1 MVGIA
6 LRILFVLVIGLVMQ
20 VDPPPQQATHARAA
34 GTVDSP
40 NILVF
45 MTDDQR
51 ASADGLS
58 VMDDLRHIFGDEGT
72 YFPNAVA
79 TTPLCCPSR
88 ASIFTG
94 KYVHNHGVTTQNNA
108 TNMPQ
113 QWTMQYQLKQHGYST
128 AIVGKYLNNWSGPK
142 PHFDYANKSGIFTN
156 YYSSGRY
163 TTTVQTG
170 MATGLLNTF
179 ENNDAKPWLMYVY
192 PFAPHLPAVPE
203 KQYASAPVPA
213 WVDNLARTESDLS
226 DKPLFVQRKGSTV
239 SKSTVM
245 NQRANMIRT
254 LYSVDDLIERIMA
267 RLDAL
272 GEDNTLA
279 FFLSDN
285 GWMWYEHKLTDKQ
298 VAYNDSVRIPMYVR
312 WPGHVSAG
320 VVDRRIVAN
329 IDIAPTVYDAAG
341 VTPTYS
347 PDGKSMLSSAV
358 RDHILTE
365 FRAANPWKA
374 LWHPQW
380 MYAEYDNGFREYYA
394 PDDPWQLDN
403 GFKTSD
409 PPTDAAELS
418 SALQKDFNCSG
429 AACP

>member
-1 MVGIA
+1 
-6 LRILFVLVIGLVMQ
+6 
-20 VDPPPQQATHARAA
+20 
-34 GTVDSP
+34 
-40 NILVF
+40 

-58 VMDDLRHIFGDEGT
+58 VMDDLQRRFGDQGT

-94 KYVHNHGVTTQNNA
+94 KYVHNHGVTTQKNA

-113 QWTMQYQLKQHGYST
+113 KWTMQYQLKQHGYTT
-128 AIVGKYLNNWSGPK
+128 ALVGKYLNNWSGPK
-142 PHFDYANKSGIFTN
+142 PYFDYAKSGVFTK
-156 YYSSGRY
+156 YYNGSGQY

-170 MATGLLNTF
+170 MATGLLDTF
-179 ENNDAKPWLMYVY
+179 EKNDAKPWLMYVY

-203 KQYASAPVPA
+203 KKYEDAPVPA
-213 WVDNLARTESDLS
+213 WVDNPARTETDLN
-226 DKPLFVQRKGSTV
+226 DKPGYVKRKGSNVNKT
-239 SKSTVM
+239 TVM
-245 NQRANMIRT
+245 NQREDMVRT
-254 LYSVDDLIERIMA
+254 LYSVDDMIETVMA

-272 GEDNTLA
+272 GEDNTIA

-285 GWMWYEHKLTDKQ
+285 GWMWYEHKLTNKM
-298 VAYNDSVRIPMYVR
+298 VPYEDSVRIPMYVR
-312 WPGHVSAG
+312 WPGQVGAR

-329 IDIAPTVYDAAG
+329 IDIAPTVYDAVG
-341 VTPTYS
+341 ITPSYS
-347 PDGKSMLSSAV
+347 PDGKSMLSATA
-358 RDHILTE
+358 RNHILTE
-365 FRAANPWKA
+365 FRASNPWKA

-403 GFKTSD
+403 GFKTGD
-409 PPTDAAELS
+409 PPANPAQLS
-418 SALQKDFNCSG
+418 STLQQDFTCSG